1 MHWFLRMGPMQE
13 WPHHPHQKS
22 PIFGAIEVDLKT
34 IDPGL
39 AFEHWPAELQLY
51 NRASL
56 VPALVSDSTVDLH
69 GFPTYKG
76 QALPEQN

>member
-1 MHWFLRMGPMQE
+1 MDLMQE
-13 WPHHPHQKS
+13 WLHHPRQRF
-22 PIFGAIEVDLKT
+22 PIFGAIEVDPKT

-56 VPALVSDSTVDLH
+56 VPALVSGSTVDLH
-69 GFPTYKG
+69 EFLTYKG